1 MFRLTA
7 PLKASRDL
15 SREFV
20 HAQTE
25 FRGLSHLATE
35 KFESIS
41 GWVVFLWSLYPKPVK
56 AASMIV

>member
-35 KFESIS
+35 KFASIS
-41 GWVVFLWSLYPKPVK
+41 G
-56 AASMIV
+56 